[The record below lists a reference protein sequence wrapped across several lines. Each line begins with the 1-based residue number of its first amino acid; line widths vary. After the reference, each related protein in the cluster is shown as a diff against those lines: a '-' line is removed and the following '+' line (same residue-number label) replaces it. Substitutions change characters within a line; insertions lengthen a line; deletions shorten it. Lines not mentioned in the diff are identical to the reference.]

1 MIDDDFLPTTKYGEF
16 PVRYVESPE
25 GFDHYN

>member
-1 MIDDDFLPTTKYGEF
+1 MIDDDLPTTKYGEF